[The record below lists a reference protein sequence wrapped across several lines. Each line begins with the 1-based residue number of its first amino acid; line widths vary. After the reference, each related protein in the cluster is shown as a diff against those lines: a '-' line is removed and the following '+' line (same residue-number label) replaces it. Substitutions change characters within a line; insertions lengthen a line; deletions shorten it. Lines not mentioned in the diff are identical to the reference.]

1 MQKKMIAIIVFCYGV
16 LMGTSFIRPLV
27 IRQIMDGGLLEKN
40 FYIILEFAVVLLCI
54 SVLEEGVRILQAKL
68 FVDLKNRVVLELY
81 SKVFHK
87 LMYAKMSYFSKN
99 NASEVINRFSTDID
113 NASLLIDNNVM
124 SVVSYVL
131 QIISGVIGLVVV
143 NWHLAILVLCIVPV
157 KYILIFFFSKKK
169 EHLMEKWIE
178 KIAEFS
184 AWFDDTINGVREIKL
199 WGMYKAKNQEMR
211 KFQKEVLILGKKTTL
226 LETYNYSVD
235 SLLQWMMVC
244 ILYGIGGYL
253 VCKKRLSI
261 GGLTAF
267 ISYSNYVIGPIA
279 LVFNLRFIW
288 AQIKP
293 SINRLDKF
301 FAEETEREWNSPY
314 DIKKFQKEIVFNKV
328 SFSYSKQV
336 LLKEINLTIHKG
348 EKIAIVGENGSGKST
363 IINMLLR
370 FLEPNEGVI
379 AIDGIDIQKY
389 SLKQYREL
397 YAVVS
402 QEIYLF
408 KESLYNNVA
417 MGRTI
422 DKEVLNTMCQKLNLQ
437 TFLSKLS
444 SGIETTLERNGEN
457 LSGGERQK
465 VALLRAIIKD
475 APILILDEA
484 TSNMDSI
491 SEREILNYIK
501 GIRDITLILISHRIN
516 VIADSDCIYVLQ
528 KGNIVAR
535 GTDKQLKEQCK
546 LYRQLYGE
554 EEK

>member
-54 SVLEEGVRILQAKL
+54 SVLEEGGRILQAKL

-484 TSNMDSI
+484 TANIDKGYDEFLNDIIHSEFQNKTIILITHRIESLKNMDKIYQIHNHSI
-491 SEREILNYIK
+491 I
-501 GIRDITLILISHRIN
+501 
-516 VIADSDCIYVLQ
+516 
-528 KGNIVAR
+528 
-535 GTDKQLKEQCK
+535 
-546 LYRQLYGE
+546 
-554 EEK
+554 EKV

>member
-301 FAEETEREWNSPY
+301 FAEETERE
-314 DIKKFQKEIVFNKV
+314 I
-328 SFSYSKQV
+328 
-336 LLKEINLTIHKG
+336 
-348 EKIAIVGENGSGKST
+348 
-363 IINMLLR
+363 
-370 FLEPNEGVI
+370 
-379 AIDGIDIQKY
+379 
-389 SLKQYREL
+389 
-397 YAVVS
+397 
-402 QEIYLF
+402 
-408 KESLYNNVA
+408 
-417 MGRTI
+417 GRAH
-422 DKEVLNTMCQKLNLQ
+422 V
-437 TFLSKLS
+437 
-444 SGIETTLERNGEN
+444 
-457 LSGGERQK
+457 
-465 VALLRAIIKD
+465 
-475 APILILDEA
+475 
-484 TSNMDSI
+484 
-491 SEREILNYIK
+491 
-501 GIRDITLILISHRIN
+501 
-516 VIADSDCIYVLQ
+516 
-528 KGNIVAR
+528 
-535 GTDKQLKEQCK
+535 
-546 LYRQLYGE
+546 
-554 EEK
+554 

>member
-1 MQKKMIAIIVFCYGV
+1 
-16 LMGTSFIRPLV
+16 
-27 IRQIMDGGLLEKN
+27 
-40 FYIILEFAVVLLCI
+40 
-54 SVLEEGVRILQAKL
+54 
-68 FVDLKNRVVLELY
+68 
-81 SKVFHK
+81 
-87 LMYAKMSYFSKN
+87 
-99 NASEVINRFSTDID
+99 
-113 NASLLIDNNVM
+113 
-124 SVVSYVL
+124 
-131 QIISGVIGLVVV
+131 
-143 NWHLAILVLCIVPV
+143 
-157 KYILIFFFSKKK
+157 
-169 EHLMEKWIE
+169 
-178 KIAEFS
+178 
-184 AWFDDTINGVREIKL
+184 
-199 WGMYKAKNQEMR
+199 MYKAKNQEMR

-484 TSNMDSI
+484 TANIDKGYDEFLNDIIHSEFQNKTIILITHRIESLKNMDKIYQIHNHSI
-491 SEREILNYIK
+491 I
-501 GIRDITLILISHRIN
+501 
-516 VIADSDCIYVLQ
+516 
-528 KGNIVAR
+528 
-535 GTDKQLKEQCK
+535 
-546 LYRQLYGE
+546 
-554 EEK
+554 EKV

>member
-1 MQKKMIAIIVFCYGV
+1 MEELCKKKMIAIIVFCYGV

-484 TSNMDSI
+484 TANIDKGYDEFLNDIIHSEFQNKTIILITHRIESLKNMDKIYQIHNHSI
-491 SEREILNYIK
+491 I
-501 GIRDITLILISHRIN
+501 
-516 VIADSDCIYVLQ
+516 
-528 KGNIVAR
+528 
-535 GTDKQLKEQCK
+535 
-546 LYRQLYGE
+546 
-554 EEK
+554 EKV